1 MNIQSESNNLTFKP
15 DQIWTNKEHIH
26 VENHMRIN
34 NLALI
39 HFNHQRIIMICSKI
53 CLVQKTNPR
62 IKTQN

>member
-39 HFNHQRIIMICSKI
+39 HFNHQRIIMICSKY
-53 CLVQKTNPR
+53 V
-62 IKTQN
+62 